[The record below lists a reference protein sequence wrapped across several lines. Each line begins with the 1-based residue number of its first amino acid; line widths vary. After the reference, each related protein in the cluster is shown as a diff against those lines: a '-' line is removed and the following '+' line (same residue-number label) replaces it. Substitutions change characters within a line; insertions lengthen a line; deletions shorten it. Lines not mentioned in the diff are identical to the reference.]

1 MFQSHATPQ
10 SYLIIGV
17 YLMFLLSIGII
28 FQRLNKGDSDFF
40 RAGCRGS
47 WWLVGMSIMM
57 SGISTQTFIANAGV
71 AYRSGFSIWW
81 VYIVNAVCYVALFLG
96 IAAWYRQARVTTFAE
111 MVRERYGPAFQQF
124 FTYYGILMIVVLGA
138 LGLFQ
143 LSLFM
148 AAIFHFPVELVIVGV
163 GVVVLFYS
171 IIGGN
176 WAILAADFLQGLV
189 LFAMAVLLALLSLWA
204 IGGVD
209 GFLDSVRELGLEN
222 EFSMVTEDDPTGNYG
237 FLWLVGVGVI
247 QVYAVLGIMGGQRYF
262 SCKDGTH
269 ARKAALFS
277 AVMMLVGMVV
287 FFLPPMVARLMFH
300 TEIQLLDVPN
310 PSDVAYAF
318 MSMQLLPNGFV
329 PLMAVAMFSAQMS
342 TLDTALNANSA
353 VFVKNGYPALMRLF
367 RKVPNEDPRF
377 QLALGRIFTGCLG
390 FFLVA
395 FALLVARA
403 NQVAGVFEIF
413 IQMVGLVMVPML
425 LPLFLGI
432 FVRQTP
438 MWSGWLTFSV
448 ALATASLFFILRQAE
463 LYVVAP
469 HVSVIITSVVGISAF
484 LLSIPF
490 FRYANSEETNTI
502 NTFFKRT
509 RTPVDFLS
517 EVGEGNDRQQ
527 MQLIG
532 ILASVLG
539 VFISCF
545 LLFPNSYVARFQ
557 ILSVAAFVGSIG
569 LFLLLLSKRKV
580 TTQVS
585 RIQESEYRID
595 CE

>member
-1 MFQSHATPQ
+1 MPESYANLQ

-17 YLMFLLSIGII
+17 YLLFLLSIGFV

-47 WWLVGMSIMM
+47 WWLVGMSILM

-81 VYIVNAVCYVALFLG
+81 VYIVNAICYVALFMG

-124 FTYYGILMIVVLGA
+124 FTYWGIIMMAVLGA

-148 AAIFHFPVELVIVGV
+148 ATIFLFPVQLVIVGV

-171 IIGGN
+171 ILGGN

-189 LFAMAVLLALLSLWA
+189 LLSMAVLLALLSLWA

-209 GFLDSVRELGLEN
+209 GFLESMRSLGLQN
-222 EFSMVTEDDPTGNYG
+222 DFSMITRDHPSGNYG
-237 FLWLVGVGVI
+237 ILWLVGVGVI

-269 ARKAALFS
+269 ARKAALFAS
-277 AVMMLVGMVV
+277 IMMLVGMVV
-287 FFLPPMVARLMFH
+287 FFLPPMVARLLFDA
-300 TEIQLLDVPN
+300 EIQLLNVPN
-310 PSDVAYAF
+310 PTDAAYAF

-353 VFVKNGYPALMRLF
+353 IFVKNGYPALMRLF
-367 RKVPNEDPRF
+367 GRVPNEDPRF
-377 QLALGRIFTGCLG
+377 QLRLGRIFTACLG
-390 FFLVA
+390 C
-395 FALLVARA
+395 LLVAIALVISRA
-403 NQVAGVFEIF
+403 NQVTGVFEIF
-413 IQMVGLVMVPML
+413 IQMVGLIMVPML

-432 FVRQTP
+432 FVRNTP
-438 MWSGWLTFSV
+438 MWSGWATFCA
-448 ALATASLFFILRQAE
+448 ALGTSSSFFILRKMD
-463 LYVVAP
+463 LWVVTP
-469 HVSVIITSVVGISAF
+469 HVSVIVTSLVGIVVF
-484 LLSIPF
+484 FGSIPF
-490 FRYANSEETNTI
+490 FQRASEEEKATI
-502 NTFFKRT
+502 SAFFKRT
-509 RTPVDFLS
+509 RTPVDFQA
-517 EVGEGNDRQQ
+517 EIGEGNDRQQ
-527 MQLIG
+527 MRMIG
-532 ILASVLG
+532 TLALLLG
-539 VFISCF
+539 IFIALF
-545 LLFPNSYVARFQ
+545 LLFPNEWNGRLQIAAVA
-557 ILSVAAFVGSIG
+557 SAVGG
-569 LFLLLLSKRKV
+569 MGAFLLAA
-580 TTQVS
+580 S
-585 RIQESEYRID
+585 RGRV
-595 CE
+595 

>member
-1 MFQSHATPQ
+1 MPESYANLQ

-17 YLMFLLSIGII
+17 YLLFLLSIGFV

-47 WWLVGMSIMM
+47 WWLVGMSILM

-81 VYIVNAVCYVALFLG
+81 VYIVNAICYVALFMG

-124 FTYYGILMIVVLGA
+124 FTYWGIIMMAVLGA

-148 AAIFHFPVELVIVGV
+148 ATIFLFPVQLVIVGV

-171 IIGGN
+171 ILGGN

-189 LFAMAVLLALLSLWA
+189 LLSMAVLLALLSLWA

-209 GFLDSVRELGLEN
+209 GFLESMRSLGLQN
-222 EFSMVTEDDPTGNYG
+222 DFSMITRDHPSGNYG
-237 FLWLVGVGVI
+237 ILWLVGVGVI

-269 ARKAALFS
+269 ARKAALFAS
-277 AVMMLVGMVV
+277 IMMLVGMVV
-287 FFLPPMVARLMFH
+287 FFLPPMVARLLFDA
-300 TEIQLLDVPN
+300 EIQLLNVPN
-310 PSDVAYAF
+310 PTDAAYAF

-353 VFVKNGYPALMRLF
+353 IFVKNGYPALMRLF
-367 RKVPNEDPRF
+367 GRVPNEDPRF
-377 QLALGRIFTGCLG
+377 QLRLGRIFTACLG
-390 FFLVA
+390 C
-395 FALLVARA
+395 LLVAIALVISRA
-403 NQVAGVFEIF
+403 NQVTGVFEIF
-413 IQMVGLVMVPML
+413 IQMVGLIMVPML

-432 FVRQTP
+432 FVRNTP
-438 MWSGWLTFSV
+438 MWSGWATFCA
-448 ALATASLFFILRQAE
+448 ALGTSSSFFILRKMD
-463 LYVVAP
+463 LWVVSP
-469 HVSVIITSVVGISAF
+469 HVSVIVTSLVGIVVF
-484 LLSIPF
+484 FGSIPF
-490 FRYANSEETNTI
+490 FQRASEEEKATI
-502 NTFFKRT
+502 SAFFKRT
-509 RTPVDFLS
+509 RTPVDFQA
-517 EVGEGNDRQQ
+517 EIGEGNDRQQ
-527 MQLIG
+527 MRMIG
-532 ILASVLG
+532 TLALLLG
-539 VFISCF
+539 IFIALF
-545 LLFPNSYVARFQ
+545 LLFPNEWNGRLQIAAVA
-557 ILSVAAFVGSIG
+557 SAVGG
-569 LFLLLLSKRKV
+569 MGAFLLAA
-580 TTQVS
+580 S
-585 RIQESEYRID
+585 RGRV
-595 CE
+595 